1 MQYAV
6 MGNPI
11 HHSLSPLLHAY
22 FAQKCGI
29 DMDYGRI
36 LVEGPF
42 KDAADKFFAAGGK
55 GCNITL
61 PCKLEAFEYAGRLSD
76 NAKRAGA
83 VNTLK
88 KEADGVICGYNT
100 DGPGLVKHLLYLN
113 YPVKGAKILIIGA
126 GGAAKGILG
135 PLLAED
141 PESMVIVNR
150 TAAKAEDLA
159 ARAADAR
166 VSAVA
171 FEALAKDEHA
181 AFDLVINASAS
192 SIQSTLP
199 QVTDALLCKASAVYD
214 LMYSKEGST
223 IFTEHCKALGIGQC
237 SDGFGMLVGQAV
249 LSFKI
254 WNGVEPDFYQ
264 ALTDLRGMLG
274 SK

>member
-100 DGPGLVKHLLYLN
+100 DGPGLVKHLLCLN
-113 YPVKGAKILIIGA
+113 YPVKDAKILIIGA

-135 PLLAED
+135 PILAED
-141 PESMVIVNR
+141 PQRIVIVNR

-171 FEALAKDEHA
+171 FEALAKNEHA

-199 QVTDALLCKASAVYD
+199 QVTDALLSKAYAVYD

-264 ALTDLRGMLG
+264 ALTDLRGILG

>member
-11 HHSLSPLLHAY
+11 HQSLSPLLHAY
-22 FAQKCGI
+22 FAEKCGI

-36 LVEGPF
+36 LVEGLYR
-42 KDAADKFFAAGGK
+42 DAADKFFADGGK

-61 PCKLEAFEYAGRLSD
+61 PCKLEAYEYAGRLSE

-88 KEADGVICGYNT
+88 KEEDGVICGYNT

-135 PLLAED
+135 PILAED
-141 PESMVIVNR
+141 PESIVIVNR

-159 ARAADAR
+159 QRSGDPR
-166 VSAVA
+166 VSAVT
-171 FEALAKDEHA
+171 FDALAGDADA

-192 SIQSTLP
+192 SIQGTMP
-199 QVTDALLCKASAVYD
+199 QVTDALLSKASAVYD
-214 LMYSKEGST
+214 LMYSKVGTT
-223 IFTEHCKALGIGQC
+223 IFTEHCAALGVKQC

-249 LSFKI
+249 LAFKI
-254 WNGVEPDFYQ
+254 WNGVDPDFYQ
-264 ALTDLRGMLG
+264 ALTELRAKLDN
-274 SK
+274 K

>member
-135 PLLAED
+135 PILAED
-141 PESMVIVNR
+141 PQSIVIVNR

-159 ARAADAR
+159 VRAADAR

-223 IFTEHCKALGIGQC
+223 IFTEHCRALGIGQC